1 MAAKSLVDANVL
13 SELTRP
19 QSDPRVVTW
28 MTEHERELAIDPVI
42 LGELHRRRRR
52 GPASALLLEAVRP
65 ECPGG
70 VAAGSY
76 LGTG

>member
-19 QSDPRVVTW
+19 QPDPRVVTW
-28 MTEHERELAIDPVI
+28 IAEHEREPASDPVI

-52 GPASALLLEAVRP
+52 GPASAVRLEAVRP
-65 ECPGG
+65 ECP
-70 VAAGSY
+70 
-76 LGTG
+76 